1 MTVASVTTT
10 RAILIPL
17 VAIIMGTFMVILDN
31 TVVNVALPTLGR
43 ALNSDLSLLQ
53 WVIAGYMLA
62 QAAVIPLSGW
72 LSDRFGA
79 KRVYLIS
86 LVLFTAGSALCGL
99 AINAEMLVATRVLQ
113 GLGGGMLMPIG
124 MAVLYRL
131 TPPDRRGAI
140 LGLFGL
146 PIMVAPALG
155 PLLSGYLLQYADW
168 RLIFLINLP
177 VGVLALI
184 VGLRVLPRIPAGRAV
199 GALDS
204 LGIILGPLGFAALSF
219 GVTQST
225 YAGWTA
231 PVTLGGIGVGLLA
244 LVLFVWRELTTADP
258 VLELRVFRGRDFTLG
273 ILTQWTAFAAMFGTF
288 FLIPLYLQQVR
299 GYGALET
306 GLYTLP
312 IAVASA
318 IFMQISGRV
327 FDRVGAR
334 IPVLVGMTFIA
345 GAMWLMSRIDGATTG
360 SDLLVPMALMGAG
373 MGSMMMALN
382 THLLNVAP
390 RDLVGRVTSLT
401 AAMQNVVASL
411 GIATFATILQA
422 RIPFHIAEVSLA
434 TGGAPTPALL
444 ADATAFAFGDVYRT
458 ALMVVAV
465 GWCLVWTLRRPRA
478 ASEPLNAGH
487 GSARATEPA
496 YEEREPVLAGY

>member
-1 MTVASVTTT
+1 MTVGSAAST
-10 RAILIPL
+10 RAIFIPL
-17 VAIIMGTFMVILDN
+17 IAIIMGTFMVILDN

-43 ALNSDLSLLQ
+43 VLNSDLSLLQ

-79 KRVYLIS
+79 RRVYLIS

-99 AINAEMLVATRVLQ
+99 ALNGEMLIAMRILQ
-113 GLGGGMLMPIG
+113 GIGGGMLMPIG

-131 TPPDRRGAI
+131 TPPDPRGAI

-244 LVLFVWRELTTADP
+244 LVLFVWRELATDDP
-258 VLELRVFRGRDFTLG
+258 VLELRVFRGRDFSLG

-327 FDRVGAR
+327 FDRVEAR
-334 IPVLVGMTFIA
+334 IPVLFRMTFIA

-465 GWCLVWTLRRPRA
+465 GWCLVWTLRRPRP
-478 ASEPLNAGH
+478 ASEPLAPRH
-487 GSARATEPA
+487 DSPRAMEPA
-496 YEEREPVLAGY
+496 HEE